1 MRCKKRCARRSVQT
15 AERESRSR
23 VVEPVRNWL
32 IIFIASAA
40 ATRAAAAQP
49 APAQPT
55 PAALELFQRDW
66 VLMNWALKYFDAD
79 GDIALSLSESAAA
92 AEAFRKIADIDQDGR
107 VTPAE
112 YRAAR
117 EAILSRY

>member
-1 MRCKKRCARRSVQT
+1 MRK
-15 AERESRSR
+15 
-23 VVEPVRNWL
+23 WL
-32 IIFIASAA
+32 IFFIALVAASGAA
-40 ATRAAAAQP
+40 AEQP
-49 APAQPT
+49 TAPQRT

-79 GDIALSLSESAAA
+79 DDIALSPSESAAA
-92 AEAFRKIADIDQDGR
+92 AEAFRKIADTDQDGR